1 MPNSSFGV
9 DQTLIVLLPGLNGSR
24 LELGLLPKYIEQ
36 SGFDVAI
43 PSIAGFEHGEPA
55 STVEA
60 WLEQAHSFLD
70 SKSPNYKGIHLV
82 GLSMGATLALAVA
95 QTRADIRSISLL
107 SPVLRYDG
115 WSVPW
120 YEPLLHFFYFLGF
133 RDWKYSEREPF
144 GLKNKDLRRRIK
156 ERFQTARVTEVGSVE
171 ISARHLHEAKRLMR
185 MALSG
190 LKDISAK
197 VLVIQSIE
205 DDTCSVWSAE
215 KILENIPSDVKRAV
229 WLGNSYHIITID
241 NEREVVLNEV
251 IRFLDSGLAH
261 DVGVDS
267 YHSRSNIKEFKLR
280 G

>member
-1 MPNSSFGV
+1 MPNTSSRV
-9 DQTLIVLLPGLNGSR
+9 DETLVVLLPGLNGSR

-36 SGFDVAI
+36 SGFEVAI
-43 PSIAGFEHGEPA
+43 PTITGYEHGEPA

-70 SKSPNYKGIHLV
+70 SKSSHYKGIHLV
-82 GLSMGATLALAVA
+82 GLSMGATLALSIA
-95 QTRADIRSISLL
+95 QTRTDIRSISLL
-107 SPVLRYDG
+107 SPVLKYDG

-156 ERFQTARVTEVGSVE
+156 ERFQTAKVSEVGSIE

-185 MALSG
+185 LALAG

-197 VLVIQSIE
+197 VLIIQSIE

-215 KILENIPSDVKRAV
+215 TILENIPSDVKRTV

-251 IRFLDSGLAH
+251 IRFLDSSLAH
-261 DVGVDS
+261 DVGIES